1 MHQVFLKISLPM
13 LGMALALAPV
23 SAPRAADTVSIYA
36 LFNGKAIL
44 LVDGSRRVLK
54 AGEESPEGIRLIGA
68 STETDEAIIEI
79 NGKRRVLKL
88 GVVVSSFNNSA
99 PASTTLW
106 ASNNGFFHADGS
118 INGVTVTFLVDTGAN
133 TIAMNSA
140 TARRIGL
147 AYEKGQIGI
156 ATTASG
162 YARVYR
168 LTLDLVRV
176 GEIELRNIE
185 AGVID
190 GPQPDTPLLGMSFLG
205 RLEMRRD
212 GDKMELIKKY

>member
-1 MHQVFLKISLPM
+1 MQRIFLKIIFLI
-13 LGMALALAPV
+13 LAMVVV
-23 SAPRAADTVSIYA
+23 SASRAADTVSIYA

-54 AGEESPEGIRLIGA
+54 VGDESPEGIRLISA
-68 STETDEAIIEI
+68 STETDEAVIEL

-88 GVVVSSFNNSA
+88 GVVVSSFNNAA
-99 PASTTLW
+99 PASATLW
-106 ASNNGFFHADGS
+106 AGDRGFFHADGS
-118 INGVTVTFLVDTGAN
+118 INGVSVTFLVDTGAN

-147 AYEKGQIGI
+147 AYEKGQAGI

-162 YARVYR
+162 YVRVYR
-168 LTLDLVRV
+168 LILDLVKV
-176 GEIELRNIE
+176 GDIELRNIE

>member
-1 MHQVFLKISLPM
+1 MHHIFLKIIFLI
-13 LGMALALAPV
+13 LGMGV
-23 SAPRAADTVSIYA
+23 MSAPWAADTVSIYA

-54 AGEESPEGIRLIGA
+54 VGDESPEGIRLISA
-68 STETDEAIIEI
+68 STETDEAVIEI
-79 NGKRRVLKL
+79 NGKRSVLKL
-88 GVVVSSFNNSA
+88 GVVVSSFNNST
-99 PASTTLW
+99 PASATLW
-106 ASNNGFFHADGS
+106 AGDRGFFHADGS
-118 INGVTVTFLVDTGAN
+118 INGVPVTFLVDTGAN

-147 AYEKGQIGI
+147 AYEKGQAGI

-162 YARVYR
+162 YVRVYR
-168 LTLDLVRV
+168 LTLDLVKV

-212 GDKMELIKKY
+212 GDKMQLIKKY